1 MSENLTAM
9 IDRLKDLED
18 EIERAFEARRTQF
31 YTEVKDGKARFD
43 KAALE
48 RQRQLK
54 TRISTYLAQSSLP
67 TLLTVPLVYGLAVP
81 LAFLDAA
88 LWLYQ
93 LGCFTVWRIPR
104 VKRSDYVV
112 IDRHRLAYLNGIE
125 KLNCVYCGYA
135 NGVIAYAREIASR
148 TEQYWCP
155 IKHALRTKGAHERYQ
170 DFVEY
175 GDAKGF
181 KRSSEVFRERLRQEE
196 SPTSLTP

>member
-1 MSENLTAM
+1 MNENLTAM

-18 EIERAFEARRTQF
+18 EIERAFEARRAQF
-31 YTEVKDGKARFD
+31 YTEIKDGRARFD
-43 KAALE
+43 QAAIE

-54 TRISTYLAQSSLP
+54 TRISTYLAQSSVP

-81 LAFLDAA
+81 IALLDLALC
-88 LWLYQ
+88 LYQ
-93 LGCFTVWRIPR
+93 LGCFTAWRIPR
-104 VKRSDYVV
+104 VNRSDYIV

-135 NGVIAYAREIASR
+135 NGVIAFAREVASR

-155 IKHALRTKGAHERYQ
+155 IKHALRVKGAHDRYQ
-170 DFVEY
+170 GFAEY

-181 KRSSEVFRERLRQEE
+181 RRSSEAFRERLREGE
-196 SPTSLTP
+196 SPASLMP